1 MNIKTIAT
9 TLATAASLLVAA
21 CGGGGDSAADD
32 SAAGGAVVGATAT
45 AMSYGTVTQFGS
57 VWVNGVEFHTGSSS
71 FRVDDNPGVESDLR
85 IGMVVRVDGS
95 IADKTASMVTVDD
108 AIKGRVEQVLDANR
122 MRVMGQ
128 TVQIDSQTRF
138 DNGVVPVVGDIVEV
152 HGQAVS
158 DGTVAAGFIEKKSTF
173 GAPPYA
179 AKGFVMNHNTAAQ
192 TFALGS
198 LVVSYA
204 GATVNDM
211 PAGSWNGRLV
221 EAKGSACAGNPVCGT
236 LTASQ
241 VEPSGVRMASIAI
254 AEVEGFVTSTS
265 ANGFVVG
272 GQSVVTNAATV
283 FAGGVLAD
291 ISAGTKLEVEGSIS
305 AGVLTA
311 KKVSFRDNIR
321 LEGDVASVDAASGS
335 LTLAGLPGVTVNV
348 NSLTGFKGVA
358 SLAGLAAPNHLRIRA
373 RLAAGNTVLAT
384 ELEMRSSSPDAR
396 LVLQAPV
403 SAVSGTSSVTML
415 SNVVDTSG
423 VSDNEFKDIND
434 LAIDRTAFYAAVKV
448 GTMVKARGDLGV
460 ARIDW
465 HQVELE
471 D

>member
-1 MNIKTIAT
+1 
-9 TLATAASLLVAA
+9 V
-21 CGGGGDSAADD
+21 
-32 SAAGGAVVGATAT
+32 
-45 AMSYGTVTQFGS
+45 
-57 VWVNGVEFHTGSSS
+57 
-71 FRVDDNPGVESDLR
+71 
-85 IGMVVRVDGS
+85 
-95 IADKTASMVTVDD
+95 
-108 AIKGRVEQVLDANR
+108 
-122 MRVMGQ
+122 
-128 TVQIDSQTRF
+128 
-138 DNGVVPVVGDIVEV
+138 
-152 HGQAVS
+152 
-158 DGTVAAGFIEKKSTF
+158 
-173 GAPPYA
+173 
-179 AKGFVMNHNTAAQ
+179 KGFVMNHNAAAQ
-192 TFALGS
+192 TFALGN
-198 LVVSYA
+198 LVVGYA

-211 PAGSWNGRLV
+211 PGGSWNGLLV

-241 VEPSGVRMASIAI
+241 VEPSGVRMGSIAQ

-434 LAIDRTAFYAAVKV
+434 LVIGRTAFYAAVKV